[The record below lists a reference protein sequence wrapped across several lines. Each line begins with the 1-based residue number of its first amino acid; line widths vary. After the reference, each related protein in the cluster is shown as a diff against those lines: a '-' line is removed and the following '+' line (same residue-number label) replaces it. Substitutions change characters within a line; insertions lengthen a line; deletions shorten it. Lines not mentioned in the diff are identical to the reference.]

1 VRRRS
6 GETSG
11 GKTSRES
18 EPGMAKIVRVTPAQV
33 SAARLKVK
41 RAVAAGKFVSPGVNA
56 VANARR
62 LTNRGQPAPGS

>member
-1 VRRRS
+1 
-6 GETSG
+6 
-11 GKTSRES
+11 
-18 EPGMAKIVRVTPAQV
+18 MAKIVRVTPAQV

-41 RAVAAGKFVSPGVNA
+41 RAVASGKFVSPSVNA